1 MSERWL
7 EYKIQHI
14 LEEEGF
20 LVLNPA
26 RSKPFDLVAI
36 KNGTV
41 YLIEIKG
48 KKTRYPKEQYQKQ
61 TEMAHKAE
69 CNMVIIRKAKERGKI
84 IFSMPIKYD
93 RYLPIKKAL
102 QKHYKII
109 EGYP

>member
-1 MSERWL
+1 MTERWF

-36 KNGTV
+36 KEGVV

-48 KKTRYPKEQYQKQ
+48 RKTRYPKEQYDKQ
-61 TEMAHKAE
+61 TKLAHKAK
-69 CNMVIIRKAKERGKI
+69 CNMVIIKKADRGKI
-84 IFSMPIKYD
+84 IFFMPILYD

-109 EGYP
+109 EAYP